1 MCDFIGQSKDVTT
14 QEEDCNPE
22 QDPRQSADN
31 ASPLPSGTGNA
42 NNPGEANSI
51 TPSEE
56 ANCLGFRLLYQILH
70 ARIQQD
76 RCFEHHTTYSRLLT
90 LLKEA
95 VQSEPR
101 KIDTVKAVYTMA
113 LIEVIIIPNFISMAN

>member
-1 MCDFIGQSKDVTT
+1 MDG
-14 QEEDCNPE
+14 NPE

-31 ASPLPSGTGNA
+31 ASPLPSGTGN
-42 NNPGEANSI
+42 NNPAEANSL

-56 ANCLGFRLLYQILH
+56 ANSLDLLFKILH

-76 RCFEHHTTYSRLLT
+76 RSFEHYTTYSRLLT
-90 LLKEA
+90 LLQKA

-101 KIDTVKAVYTMA
+101 KDDTVKAVYIMA
-113 LIEVIIIPNFISMAN
+113 LIEVITIPNFISMAN